1 MKKRKIIIT
10 AILVILGVSMYF
22 LLFFKKE
29 SEKITHFPS
38 PNIPSLFEGSYPIKV
53 LFSKNDF
60 VFPSK
65 MSYLN
70 IEKTPLQNSFI
81 ETIASNLGFS
91 NDPLIMDDVF
101 DGKMYIYQSKDF
113 ALTVSLKNQEFDYT
127 LNEIPNFINKQPSD
141 TALVNTA
148 KDFLIQMG
156 FVSSEDIQFA
166 SFVYF
171 KETSGQGLYP
181 TNKEDAT
188 LYQVNFSSVID
199 SATILTLNPQNTPVY
214 VRLLPDGSVFEAH
227 VNRLGLISESP
238 SQYKLKTYEEV
249 ISNINDVIL
258 ISLDSGNIHLPD
270 VSNTSINNIS
280 ITNVQLVYLLDDPS
294 STTLQPV
301 YLLKGVAN
309 ILGFP
314 EEVSAS
320 MYLPAISSN

>member
-10 AILVILGVSMYF
+10 AILIILGFSGYF

-29 SEKITHFPS
+29 EEKVTHFPA
-38 PNIPSLFEGSYPIKV
+38 PNIPSLFEGSYPIEV

-65 MSYLN
+65 ISYLK
-70 IEKTPLQNSFI
+70 IEKTPLQDSSI
-81 ETIASNLGFS
+81 KTVASNLDFS

-101 DGKMYIYQSKDF
+101 DGKMYIYQSEESS
-113 ALTVSLKNQEFDYT
+113 LTVSLKNQEFDYT
-127 LNEIPNFINKQPSD
+127 LNEIPSYINKQPSD
-141 TALVNTA
+141 IALVNTA
-148 KDFLIQMG
+148 KDFLIQME
-156 FVSSEDIQFA
+156 FVSSEDIQFV

-181 TNKEDAT
+181 TNKENAT

-199 SATILTLNPQNTPVY
+199 NVTILTLNPLNTPIY
-214 VRLLPDGSVFEAH
+214 VRLLPDGSVFQAH
-227 VNRLGLISESP
+227 VSKLGSVTESP
-238 SQYKLKTYEEV
+238 IQYKLKTYEEV
-249 ISNINDVIL
+249 VSNISDAVL
-258 ISLDSGNIHLPD
+258 ISLDNGNVHLPD

-280 ITNVQLVYLLDDPS
+280 ITSVQLIHLLDNPT

-301 YLLKGVAN
+301 YLLKGISN
-309 ILGFP
+309 ISGFT
-314 EEVSAS
+314 EKIDAS